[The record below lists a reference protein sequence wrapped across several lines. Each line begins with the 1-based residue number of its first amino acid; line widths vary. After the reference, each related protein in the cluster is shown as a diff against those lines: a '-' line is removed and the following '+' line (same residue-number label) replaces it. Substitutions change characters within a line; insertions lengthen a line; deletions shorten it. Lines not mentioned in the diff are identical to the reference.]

1 VGVTKQQTAAVGWH
15 WTAAVFS
22 AAVLVSQFL
31 LEGGGNPYVRAAGI
45 ACLLLSPIFIFPPFL
60 LLVRYGRPPHG
71 KPYYCTTVVVDRG
84 VYSIVRHPQYV
95 GYVLLT
101 LGFAALSQQALTVIL
116 AVCSAGAFYVQSLRE
131 EALLRKQPG
140 HDYSEYMRRVP
151 RFNFIAGLFRHLFA
165 RMWRR

>member
-1 VGVTKQQTAAVGWH
+1 MSVPKQQKEPVGWL
-15 WTAAVFS
+15 WVAAPFFV
-22 AAVLVSQFL
+22 AVLATHLL
-31 LEGGGNPYVRAAGI
+31 LERGANPYFRATGI
-45 ACLLLSPIFIFPPFL
+45 ACLFLSPIFIFPPFL

-116 AVCSAGAFYVQSLRE
+116 AVCSAGAFYVQSVRE
-131 EALLRKQPG
+131 EAFFRRQSSQ
-140 HDYSEYMRRVP
+140 DYSEYMRRVP
-151 RFNFIAGLFRHLFA
+151 RFNFLAGLFRYLFA
-165 RMWRR
+165 RKW

>member
-1 VGVTKQQTAAVGWH
+1 MGVTKQQTAAVGWH
-15 WTAAVFS
+15 WIAAVS
-22 AAVLVSQFL
+22 AAAVLVSQFL
-31 LEGGGNPYVRAAGI
+31 LERGGNPYVRAAGI

-101 LGFAALSQQALTVIL
+101 LGFAALSQQTLTVIL

-131 EALLRKQPG
+131 EAFYRKQPG
-140 HDYSEYMRRVP
+140 DDYSEYMRRVP

-165 RMWRR
+165 RIWRR

>member
-1 VGVTKQQTAAVGWH
+1 VGVTNQQTAGVGWH
-15 WTAAVFS
+15 WIAAVSS
-22 AAVLVSQFL
+22 AGVLISQFL
-31 LEGGGNPYVRAAGI
+31 LQRGGNPYVRAAGV

-71 KPYYCTTVVVDRG
+71 KPYYRTTVVVDRG

-95 GYVLLT
+95 GYVLFT
-101 LGFAALSQQALTVIL
+101 LGFAALSQQTLTVFL
-116 AVCSAGAFYVQSLRE
+116 AVCSAGAFYLQSLAE
-131 EALLRKQPG
+131 EAFFRKQPG

-165 RMWRR
+165 RVWRR

>member
-1 VGVTKQQTAAVGWH
+1 MTKQQTAAVGWH
-15 WTAAVFS
+15 WIAAVSF

-31 LEGGGNPYVRAAGI
+31 LERGVNPYFRAAGI

-60 LLVRYGRPPHG
+60 LLMRYGEPPRG
-71 KPYYCTTVVVDRG
+71 QPYYRTTKVVDRG

-101 LGFAALSQQALTVIL
+101 LGFAALSQQTLTVIL

-131 EALLRKQPG
+131 EAFLRKQPG

-165 RMWRR
+165 RI

>member
-1 VGVTKQQTAAVGWH
+1 MGVTKQQMAAVGWH
-15 WTAAVFS
+15 WIAAVFA

-31 LEGGGNPYVRAAGI
+31 LERGGNPYVRAAGI

-101 LGFAALSQQALTVIL
+101 LGFAALSQQTLTVIL

-131 EALLRKQPG
+131 EAFFRKQPG

-165 RMWRR
+165 RM